1 MVNQLVEHKPRQKNL
16 NMKTLLSFLFTLL
29 LCSTLQADIG
39 STIIYKAKFVLKNG
53 SSFVGYLPI
62 SGYDENLD
70 ANGRNEY
77 CSDKAFQMMLINQF
91 SKNVEQQTFQVYDHI
106 YLVHCGQKDQQ
117 FFIGCVDKAR
127 IKVLRVRD
135 IKYTVF
141 LDAAYAAYEWQV
153 YGIQA
158 VDASVIEV
166 IRRTPPVN
174 YEKLLLNATDS
185 EGLGYYACFIN
196 FNPDVSSSALYQL
209 VAELSRKLQMGK
221 DGMRFIPPAQVALL
235 NAKHIFIFYGYIGPC

>member
-1 MVNQLVEHKPRQKNL
+1 
-16 NMKTLLSFLFTLL
+16 MKILLSLLFTLL
-29 LCSTLQADIG
+29 LCSASQADIG
-39 STIIYKAKFVLKNG
+39 ATIVYKAKFVLKNG

-70 ANGRNEY
+70 ANRRNEY

-91 SKNVEQQTFQVYDHI
+91 SKNAGQEPFQVYDHI

-141 LDAAYAAYEWQV
+141 LDAAYATYEWQV

-158 VDASVIEV
+158 VDSSIIEV
-166 IRRTPPVN
+166 IRHTPPVN
-174 YEKLLLNATDS
+174 YEKLLLSEVDG
-185 EGLGYYACFIN
+185 EGLGPLACFIN
-196 FNPDVSSSALYQL
+196 FNSDISSSALYQL

>member
-1 MVNQLVEHKPRQKNL
+1 M
-16 NMKTLLSFLFTLL
+16 
-29 LCSTLQADIG
+29 
-39 STIIYKAKFVLKNG
+39 LKNG
-53 SSFVGYLPI
+53 SSFVGYLPM

-70 ANGRNEY
+70 TNGRNEY
-77 CSDKAFQMMLINQF
+77 CSDKAFQLMLIKQF
-91 SKNVEQQTFQVYDHI
+91 SQNAGQEPFQVYDHI

-135 IKYTVF
+135 IMYTVF
-141 LDAAYAAYEWQV
+141 LDAAYAAYNWHI

-158 VDASVIEV
+158 VDPSIIEV

-174 YEKLLLNATDS
+174 YEKLLLSEMDG
-185 EGLGYYACFIN
+185 EGLGHFACFIN
-196 FNPDVSSSALYQL
+196 FNPDISSTELYRL

-221 DGMRFIPPAQVALL
+221 DGVKFIPPSQVALL
-235 NAKHIFIFYGYIGPC
+235 NAKQIFIFYGYIGPC

>member
-141 LDAAYAAYEWQV
+141 LDAAYAAY
-153 YGIQA
+153 
-158 VDASVIEV
+158 D
-166 IRRTPPVN
+166 
-174 YEKLLLNATDS
+174 
-185 EGLGYYACFIN
+185 
-196 FNPDVSSSALYQL
+196 
-209 VAELSRKLQMGK
+209 
-221 DGMRFIPPAQVALL
+221 PAQVALL